1 MVAVI
6 MNMVA
11 CVMTEDEFDRMI
23 EAEIEYYKRNH
34 LKVE

>member
-1 MVAVI
+1 MITVI
-6 MNMVA
+6 MNMAV

-23 EAEIEYYKRNH
+23 EAEMEYYKRNH